1 MAAKKAK
8 KQTKTRSPK
17 ASGPVHMLRAY
28 MAKLKLDS
36 REATGKVVEFAAANK
51 LEKGTALTQLSRFR
65 KEQGIVMR
73 AASGTG
79 GKKKAAPKKKAKAKK
94 KAAPKAR
101 ASSAA
106 PQEAAAVA

>member
-1 MAAKKAK
+1 MAAKKGK
-8 KQTKTRSPK
+8 KVTKTRSPK

-28 MAKLKLDS
+28 MGKLKLDS
-36 REATGKVVEFAAANK
+36 REATGKVVEFAAENK

-79 GKKKAAPKKKAKAKK
+79 KKKAKPKAKK
-94 KAAPKAR
+94 AKVKRAASTATTE
-101 ASSAA
+101 ASATAA
-106 PQEAAAVA
+106 